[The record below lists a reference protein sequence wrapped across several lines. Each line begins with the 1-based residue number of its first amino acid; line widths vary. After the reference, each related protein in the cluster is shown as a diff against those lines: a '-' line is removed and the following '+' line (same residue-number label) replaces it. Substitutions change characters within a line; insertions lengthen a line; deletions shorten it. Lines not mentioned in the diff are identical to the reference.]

1 MKANSKDVFIALLK
15 AGLWERELSLSNF
28 GVIDFNEVYLFA
40 EQQSVLGLAA
50 AGIEHVIDIKVPQE
64 STLMLVGNALQLE
77 QRNIS
82 MNTFV
87 AWIVKKLREEGVFPL
102 IIKGQGIA
110 QCYERPLWRAA
121 GDIDILLD
129 VVSYEKAKQILS
141 PIATK
146 IEKESFNSLHLGLTI
161 NSWIVELHGSLRS
174 CCLKRMDTIIDKVQ
188 KDTFFNRR
196 VRVWNNNG
204 TEVLL
209 PDYNNDVFFVFTHII
224 KHFFHGGVGLRQICD
239 WCRLLWESR
248 GSLDVPLLEKRVKAA
263 GILSEWKAFA
273 FLAVN
278 IIGLPVEAMPLYTN
292 EYKWNKKA
300 TRIFSFIMD
309 VGNFG
314 HNRDDRYMAEC
325 PYYVRKAI
333 SLSRRTSDGLKH
345 FLIFPLDSIRVWIRL
360 FTVGIIAVIKKW

>member
-1 MKANSKDVFIALLK
+1 MKANSKDVFLALLK
-15 AGLWERELSLSNF
+15 AGLWERELSLSNY

-129 VVSYEKAKQILS
+129 VLSYEKAKQILS

-146 IEKESFNSLHLGLTI
+146 IEKESFKSLHLGLTI

-224 KHFFHGGVGLRQICD
+224 KHFFSWRCWVTSDLRLVQIVMGVPRVFGC
-239 WCRLLWESR
+239 S
-248 GSLDVPLLEKRVKAA
+248 SL
-263 GILSEWKAFA
+263 
-273 FLAVN
+273 
-278 IIGLPVEAMPLYTN
+278 
-292 EYKWNKKA
+292 
-300 TRIFSFIMD
+300 
-309 VGNFG
+309 
-314 HNRDDRYMAEC
+314 
-325 PYYVRKAI
+325 RKASQSCRHTI
-333 SLSRRTSDGLKH
+333 
-345 FLIFPLDSIRVWIRL
+345 
-360 FTVGIIAVIKKW
+360 